1 MNKLINEFSD
11 WEKRITDV
19 RNIKFSI
26 FSIIK
31 FLKNK
36 ILD

>member
-19 RNIKFSI
+19 INIKFSMDK
-26 FSIIK
+26 IK
-31 FLKNK
+31 F
-36 ILD
+36 